1 MRRPQLVLFVSALML
16 PALVQVACDLGVVGT
31 GPTDGTNTPDS
42 AVEPVDA
49 QSSKDAGADS
59 EPVRQPLQPH
69 PLAADAGPTSQVCN
83 DALDEKYA
91 KHAVEYNGR
100 CYWITNE
107 LSAYPEMPQASD
119 DNPCRRGVIASG
131 LSFEPAGPPPNA
143 APGAGAKAIALD
155 YEIACRSV
163 YCWIGASTFCAIS
176 QIDDG
181 QRCTLTNVGFHNTA
195 KLKSPQ
201 SDLKRTLCVYPPP

>member
-1 MRRPQLVLFVSALML
+1 ML

-31 GPTDGTNTPDS
+31 GPTDGTNTLDGAVVS
-42 AVEPVDA
+42 ADA
-49 QSSKDAGADS
+49 QPLNDAGADIGAVRAPR
-59 EPVRQPLQPH
+59 EPYPRVTN
-69 PLAADAGPTSQVCN
+69 ADPVSDLCTQ
-83 DALDEKYA
+83 ALDEKYA

-131 LSFEPAGPPPNA
+131 LNFEPAGPPPNA
-143 APGAGAKAIALD
+143 APDAGAPAIALD
-155 YEIACRSV
+155 YRLACAGV

-181 QRCTLTNVGFHNTA
+181 QRCTLTNVGYHNDA
-195 KLKSPQ
+195 KVKSPSSQ
-201 SDLKRTLCVYPPP
+201 LKRTLCVYPPP